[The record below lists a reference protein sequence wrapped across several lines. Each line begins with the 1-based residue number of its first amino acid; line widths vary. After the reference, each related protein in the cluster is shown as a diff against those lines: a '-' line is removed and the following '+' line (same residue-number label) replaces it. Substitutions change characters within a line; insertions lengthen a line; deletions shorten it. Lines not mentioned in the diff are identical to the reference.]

1 MGMTH
6 PRTGVYKCF
15 ASKKG
20 YSNSEHSP
28 YPILKLL
35 APLNMSCNSCSGT
48 FSQSFGGQLQYPIS
62 SCGSSYPNN
71 VFYSTDL
78 QTPITQQLGSS
89 LHSGCQE
96 TFCEPT
102 NCQTAYV
109 VSRPCQRPFYSQRI
123 RGPCRPCQSTFSG
136 SLGFGSRGFQSFGC
150 GYPSQGFGSHGFQSV
165 GCGTPTFS
173 SLNCG
178 SSFYRPTCFSTKSCQ
193 SVSYQPTCGTGF
205 F

>member
-1 MGMTH
+1 
-6 PRTGVYKCF
+6 
-15 ASKKG
+15 
-20 YSNSEHSP
+20 
-28 YPILKLL
+28 
-35 APLNMSCNSCSGT
+35 MSYNSCSGN
-48 FSQSFGGQLQYPIS
+48 FSSQSFGGHLQHRIS

-78 QTPITQQLGSS
+78 QTPITHQLGSS

-102 NCQTAYV
+102 SCHTSYV
-109 VSRPCQRPFYSQRI
+109 VSRPCQRPCYHQRI
-123 RGPCRPCQSTFSG
+123 PVSYRPCQSPFSG

-150 GYPSQGFGSHGFQSV
+150 GYPTLGFGSRGFQSV
-165 GCGTPTFS
+165 GCGTRTFS

-178 SSFYRPTCFSTKSCQ
+178 SSFYRPTCFSSKSCQ
-193 SVSYQPTCGTGF
+193 SVSYQPTCGNGF